1 MMFAVCSFVESLNF
15 NAALMMV
22 LTDWFNV
29 RVDELGSF
37 EVSSVLLLCFDG
49 LKLLTHQSGRILL

>member
-1 MMFAVCSFVESLNF
+1 MMFAVSSFVESLNF

-22 LTDWFNV
+22 VTDWFNV

-37 EVSSVLLLCFDG
+37 EVFVVLPSSL
-49 LKLLTHQSGRILL
+49 

>member
-22 LTDWFNV
+22 VTDWFSV

-37 EVSSVLLLCFDG
+37 EVFVVLPSSL
-49 LKLLTHQSGRILL
+49 